1 MPGRHITDSQRG
13 LFMRTRQTDSTEV
26 AAAKAGFSPASG
38 YRIARDPTPPPDR
51 RQSRGRR
58 RADPLAEVFE
68 TEVVPLL
75 EQSPGLRPVG
85 VFRELMRRC
94 PQLGPGVRRTLER
107 RIRVWRAAHGP
118 EKEVIFRQ
126 TQEAGH
132 LGVSDFT
139 DMKGLGVL
147 VAGAPLDHRL
157 YHFRLPWSGFAHA
170 RVVLGGES
178 FSALSEGLQ
187 NALGRLGGAPRENRT
202 DSLSAAFRNLSK
214 ADAEDLTAR
223 YREVC
228 RHYGMTP
235 TRNNRGVAHE
245 NGAIESPHGHLKREL
260 ADALALRG
268 SKDFGDLDAY
278 RAFVSRVIEA
288 ANARRAGRIE
298 AERRV
303 LRPLPPRRATDYDE
317 TSVRVTSSGGFVL
330 RKVFYTVPSR
340 LIGHRL
346 GVRVFDDRLELF
358 LGDQPHLTLPRGR
371 RRSASRAGYVVNY
384 RHVIHSLKRKPMALL
399 RSVYRDELFPREAY
413 RRCFE
418 RALER
423 GDERAACRR
432 AVRLLALAHEANCE
446 AELAQAIEEDLRA
459 GKLPDAKPLEDRFA
473 PRCGTMPAVGVA
485 PAELSGYAG
494 LAGGAS

>member
-1 MPGRHITDSQRG
+1 
-13 LFMRTRQTDSTEV
+13 
-26 AAAKAGFSPASG
+26 
-38 YRIARDPTPPPDR
+38 
-51 RQSRGRR
+51 
-58 RADPLAEVFE
+58 
-68 TEVVPLL
+68 
-75 EQSPGLRPVG
+75 
-85 VFRELMRRC
+85 
-94 PQLGPGVRRTLER
+94 
-107 RIRVWRAAHGP
+107 
-118 EKEVIFRQ
+118 
-126 TQEAGH
+126 
-132 LGVSDFT
+132 
-139 DMKGLGVL
+139 
-147 VAGAPLDHRL
+147 
-157 YHFRLPWSGFAHA
+157 
-170 RVVLGGES
+170 
-178 FSALSEGLQ
+178 
-187 NALGRLGGAPRENRT
+187 
-202 DSLSAAFRNLSK
+202 
-214 ADAEDLTAR
+214 
-223 YREVC
+223 
-228 RHYGMTP
+228 MTP

-303 LRPLPPRRATDYDE
+303 LRPLPPRRATDDDE

-459 GKLPDAKPLEDRFA
+459 GKLPDAKLLEDRFA

>member
-107 RIRVWRAAHGP
+107 RIRVWRAEHGP

-288 ANARRAGRIE
+288 ANA
-298 AERRV
+298 
-303 LRPLPPRRATDYDE
+303 
-317 TSVRVTSSGGFVL
+317 
-330 RKVFYTVPSR
+330 
-340 LIGHRL
+340 
-346 GVRVFDDRLELF
+346 
-358 LGDQPHLTLPRGR
+358 PRG
-371 RRSASRAGYVVNY
+371 A
-384 RHVIHSLKRKPMALL
+384 
-399 RSVYRDELFPREAY
+399 
-413 RRCFE
+413 
-418 RALER
+418 
-423 GDERAACRR
+423 
-432 AVRLLALAHEANCE
+432 RL
-446 AELAQAIEEDLRA
+446 
-459 GKLPDAKPLEDRFA
+459 
-473 PRCGTMPAVGVA
+473 
-485 PAELSGYAG
+485 
-494 LAGGAS
+494 

>member
-107 RIRVWRAAHGP
+107 RIRVWRAEHGP

-139 DMKGLGVL
+139 DLKGLGVL
-147 VAGAPLDHRL
+147 VAGAPLDLRL

-170 RVVLGGES
+170 RVVSRRGELLR
-178 FSALSEGLQ
+178 A
-187 NALGRLGGAPRENRT
+187 
-202 DSLSAAFRNLSK
+202 
-214 ADAEDLTAR
+214 
-223 YREVC
+223 V
-228 RHYGMTP
+228 
-235 TRNNRGVAHE
+235 RGVAERARETRGGAAREPHGQPVGGLPQSLEGGRRGSDRTLSGGVPALRDDAYPQQSRGGHE

-278 RAFVSRVIEA
+278 RAFVSRVIAA

-303 LRPLPPRRATDYDE
+303 LRPLPPRRATDDDE
-317 TSVRVTSSGGFVL
+317 TSVRVTSL
-330 RKVFYTVPSR
+330 RRLRPAKGLLHRAVPA
-340 LIGHRL
+340 
-346 GVRVFDDRLELF
+346 DR
-358 LGDQPHLTLPRGR
+358 PPPRG
-371 RRSASRAGYVVNY
+371 A
-384 RHVIHSLKRKPMALL
+384 
-399 RSVYRDELFPREAY
+399 
-413 RRCFE
+413 
-418 RALER
+418 
-423 GDERAACRR
+423 
-432 AVRLLALAHEANCE
+432 RL
-446 AELAQAIEEDLRA
+446 
-459 GKLPDAKPLEDRFA
+459 
-473 PRCGTMPAVGVA
+473 
-485 PAELSGYAG
+485 
-494 LAGGAS
+494 